1 MSPVGG
7 RSRSGRFTVRLSAG
21 DATAVQRLAALWGV
35 SPSRAASQLVVEALL
50 ADVEHQHG
58 SLIEV
63 AVQHAI
69 RVELDRLGDLL
80 VRTVLYSD
88 EGRRMIFAA
97 LVSELGSDR
106 ARSLRRE
113 AHSAAWQRLKEPL
126 EPPAEPQPEQ
136 RNGAWPAASGR
147 S

>member
-1 MSPVGG
+1 
-7 RSRSGRFTVRLSAG
+7 
-21 DATAVQRLAALWGV
+21 
-35 SPSRAASQLVVEALL
+35 LL
-50 ADVEHQHG
+50 
-58 SLIEV
+58 EV
-63 AVQHAI
+63 AVERTI
-69 RVELDRLGDLL
+69 RASLSDQIGRFGDLL

-126 EPPAEPQPEQ
+126 ESRAVPQPEQ